1 MNVLTHLKTAA
12 SMTVVTIV
20 LLGIA
25 YPLAITGVAQVL
37 FRDQANGQLVERNGR
52 LVGSRLIGQPFTLGW
67 LLLLAALGRGRRLRC
82 RRVVRVESRADQQEA
97 G

>member
-37 FRDQANGQLVERNGR
+37 FPIRPTASCSNATGGSSGR
-52 LVGSRLIGQPFTLGW
+52 
-67 LLLLAALGRGRRLRC
+67 A
-82 RRVVRVESRADQQEA
+82 
-97 G
+97 